1 MSTWIIS
8 HPDSLTYHIQI
19 IKWIEDY
26 KVVPGIANLNAR
38 FGFQSMWFITCAV
51 FSLKFTGAGSYIY
64 LNSLVTIWFVYF
76 IVSNINHLLLSRRF
90 KESFLWIGLF
100 ILSFCSYT
108 QIPLTTSS
116 TSPDFITC
124 LCIWASFY
132 LVYDYQKKRENVS
145 LITAILFS
153 VFAFCIKLSAA
164 PIIIIAIYAFVKLTL
179 NKKYKSGILSLIVAC
194 TMITCFT
201 LRSAITSGYI
211 FYPSVVPDVVNA
223 DWKVEK
229 MNAQREAR
237 YVTAFAK
244 SESEES
250 NEAIASTNKMEIR
263 EWIPVWWQHRSTAD
277 KIIIILVG
285 LSMLYILLHF
295 KYLRKQNPTI
305 ALLVLA
311 LFCGTLFWFFMA
323 PDPRF
328 GFGFLIALLAFAA
341 NIFMQKNTFTFY
353 SKGIINLTLAITSLA
368 LLVYSGYRLKYYF
381 TQKQIIYPLGIVK
394 KNVTI
399 VPCEGNEFNL
409 AQRYQGCGDNDIPC
423 IEDSCKKFSLR
434 GPDISYGFKPKTK

>member
-38 FGFQSMWFITCAV
+38 FGFQSIWFIACAV
-51 FSLKFTGAGSYIY
+51 FNLKFTGAGSYVY

-76 IVSNINHLLLSRRF
+76 IVSTINHLVLSRQF
-90 KESFLWIGLF
+90 KESLLWVSLF
-100 ILSFCSYT
+100 ILSFSSYT
-108 QIPLTTSS
+108 QLPLTTSS
-116 TSPDFITC
+116 ASPDFITC

-132 LVYDYQKKRENVS
+132 LVYDYQKKMEEVS

-164 PIIIIAIYAFVKLTL
+164 PVIIITLYALVKLTL
-179 NKKYKSGILSLIVAC
+179 NKKYKSAILSLIVVTVMLA
-194 TMITCFT
+194 CFT
-201 LRSAITSGYI
+201 TRSAITSGYI
-211 FYPSVVPDVVNA
+211 FYPSVVPDVVNV

-229 MNAQREAR
+229 KNAQREAW

-250 NEAIASTNKMEIR
+250 DEAIASTNKMKMR
-263 EWIPVWWQHRSTAD
+263 EWIPIWWQHRSTAD
-277 KIIIILVG
+277 SIIIILVG
-285 LSMLYILLHF
+285 LSMLYIILDF
-295 KYLRKQNPTI
+295 KYLRKQNTAI
-305 ALLVLA
+305 VLLVLTS
-311 LFCGTLFWFFMA
+311 FCGTFFWFFLA

-328 GFGFLIALLAFAA
+328 GFGFLIALLALAA
-341 NIFMQKNTFTFY
+341 SMLAQKNTFIFY
-353 SKGIINLTLAITSLA
+353 SKGMVSFTLAIVCLVLLA
-368 LLVYSGYRLKYYF
+368 YTGYRLKYYF
-381 TQKQIIYPLGIVK
+381 KPKQIIYPLGIEK
-394 KNVTI
+394 KKVTI
-399 VPCEGNEFNL
+399 VPCEGNKFNL
-409 AQRYQGCGDNDIPC
+409 AQPYQGCGDNDIPC

-434 GPDISYGFKPKTK
+434 GNNISDGFKPKTK